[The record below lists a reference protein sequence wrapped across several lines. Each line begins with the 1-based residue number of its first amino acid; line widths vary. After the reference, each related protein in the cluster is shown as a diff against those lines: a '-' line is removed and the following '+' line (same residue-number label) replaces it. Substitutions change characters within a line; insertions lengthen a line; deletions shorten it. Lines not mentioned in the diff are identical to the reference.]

1 MLHHNLL
8 QGTLYQMICP
18 YCKETILDGAIKCKH
33 CGSMLNLDPTNTI
46 NVDNISS
53 DDIRAFVGPNAHY
66 YIQQFS
72 RFTIT
77 GREKFCVTWNWSCF
91 CFTFIWLLYRKMYAL
106 AVISF
111 VVFCIPGVNILLH
124 IGVGMIG
131 NYLYYRH
138 VKGEIIEIRATQS
151 QQNYIPVLQELGGV
165 NKWVI
170 TLAVVIG
177 IIMAIMFAVFFS
189 TMIAFMGQHITRM
202 TI

>member
-1 MLHHNLL
+1 
-8 QGTLYQMICP
+8 MICP
-18 YCKETILDGAIKCKH
+18 YCKETILDGAIKCRY
-33 CGSMLNLDPTNTI
+33 CGSMINLDSANTI

-53 DDIRAFVGPNAHY
+53 DEICAFVGDNSHY
-66 YIQQFS
+66 YIQSFS
-72 RFTIT
+72 KFTIT

-91 CFTFIWLLYRKMYAL
+91 GFTFIWFLYRKMYAL
-106 AVISF
+106 TAISF
-111 VVFCIPGVNILLH
+111 VVFCIPGINILLH

-138 VKGEIIEIRATQS
+138 VKVKIIEIRATQS

-170 TLAVVIG
+170 SFGVVIG
-177 IIMAIMFAVFFS
+177 IIIAILFALCFS
-189 TMIAFMGQHITRM
+189 TMIAFMGQNIMRM

>member
-1 MLHHNLL
+1 
-8 QGTLYQMICP
+8 MICP

-33 CGSMLNLDPTNTI
+33 CGSMLNLDPASTI

-53 DDIRAFVGPNAHY
+53 DEIRAFVGGNSHY

-91 CFTFIWLLYRKMYAL
+91 GFTFIWFLYRKMYAL
-106 AVISF
+106 AAISF
-111 VVFCIPGVNILLH
+111 IVFCIPGVNILLH

-138 VKGEIIEIRATQS
+138 VKGEIVEIRATQS
-151 QQNYIPVLQELGGV
+151 TQNYIPVLQELGGV

-170 TLAVVIG
+170 TLSVIIG
-177 IIMAIMFAVFFS
+177 VIVAILFALFFS
-189 TMIAFMGQHITRM
+189 TMLAFMGLHITNITKM